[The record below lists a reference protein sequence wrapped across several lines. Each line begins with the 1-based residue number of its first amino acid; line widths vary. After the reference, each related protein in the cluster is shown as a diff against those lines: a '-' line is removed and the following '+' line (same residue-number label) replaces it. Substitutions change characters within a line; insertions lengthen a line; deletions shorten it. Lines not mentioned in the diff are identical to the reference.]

1 MEGIH
6 IERRNKLFIGLIH
19 SPTRFNRI
27 FKIHR
32 LYVDVINQEKD
43 CVELQPLLN
52 NFDKGTPFVDS
63 LHKPG
68 QSLSNGKYALIRI
81 SHA

>member
-6 IERRNKLFIGLIH
+6 IEEEQIIIGFIH
-19 SPTRFNRI
+19 SPTKFNRI

-43 CVELQPLLN
+43 CVELQPHSTIFIRGLL
-52 NFDKGTPFVDS
+52 
-63 LHKPG
+63 L
-68 QSLSNGKYALIRI
+68 
-81 SHA
+81 